1 MVNFREYRSRFSVV
15 AHRGASGYEPENTL
29 RSIRR
34 AIEMGVDAVEVDV
47 RLTADGYPVV
57 IHDETV
63 DRTTNGT
70 GRVDEMTLDEIRS
83 LDAGKGERIPLIEEV
98 LNEVNGKVFLY
109 IELKVVEAALP
120 VLDRVLERDM
130 LDEVLFI
137 SFLPEAL
144 ARVKERAPEAHIGL
158 IYFKPPGLILEAKKM
173 GAEAVLPFYKL
184 ATEKAVAF
192 AKRLKL
198 HVTAWTV
205 DTPELAKELKRRG
218 VDAVASNY
226 PDKIMTVRNLNVD

>member
-1 MVNFREYRSRFSVV
+1 MVSFSEYRSRFSVV
-15 AHRGASGYEPENTL
+15 GHRGASGYEPENTI

-63 DRTTNGT
+63 DRTTNGK
-70 GRVDEMTLDEIRS
+70 GRVDEMTLDEIRL
-83 LDAGKGERIPLIEEV
+83 LDAGKGEKIPTIDEV
-98 LNEVNGKVFLY
+98 LDEVRGKVFLY
-109 IELKVVEAALP
+109 IELKVAEAALP
-120 VLDRVLERDM
+120 VLDRVLEREM

-144 ARVKERAPEAHIGL
+144 SRVKERAPRAHIGL

-173 GAEAVLPFYKL
+173 GAEAVLPFYRL
-184 ATEKAVAF
+184 ATKKAVAF

-205 DTPELAKELKRRG
+205 DTPELAAELKGRG

-226 PDKIMTVRNLNVD
+226 PDRIISVRNMDVG